1 MKHTFAI
8 IFSIITLFIS
18 GGNSLIAA
26 QNKPDIIRIGS
37 AYSAGY
43 GKPYSTGILGIVH
56 AKGLLEE
63 EFKNDG
69 IKLNWYFFKGAGPA
83 TNESLAN
90 NAVDFAFIGDLPA
103 IVGKAGGL
111 KTKFIAGGSKYTNV
125 YIGVPSD
132 SKITSIKDLKGKKV
146 GLFKGTNAHLTLA
159 RILEANNMKES
170 DLKIY
175 NLGIADLDA
184 ALKTKN
190 IDAAVAWTN
199 LLQLRSQ
206 GNAKIIYSTKQS
218 PQDWRN
224 TGGFYVTEKFANEY
238 PEITKRIIKVYVEA
252 ARWASDEKNRN
263 EVIALEGKAGTP
275 RSVVLEEIQGRTLKD
290 VYDVTFDKNYVN
302 HYAGGIAFAKQRGLI
317 RNVFDV
323 NTWIDRSYL
332 DDALKEL
339 KLENFWK

>member
-8 IFSIITLFIS
+8 IIALITVIAF
-18 GGNSLIAA
+18 GGSSSQAA
-26 QNKPDIIRIGS
+26 QNKPNIIRIGS

-43 GKPYSTGILGIVH
+43 GKPYGGGIIGIVH

-69 IKLNWYFFKGAGPA
+69 IKFDWAFFKGAGPA

-90 NAVDFAFIGDLPA
+90 NAIDFAYIGDLPA
-103 IVGKAGGL
+103 IVGRAGGL
-111 KTKFIAGGSKYTNV
+111 KTKFIAGGSKYTHV
-125 YIGVPSD
+125 YIGVPAD
-132 SKITSIKDLKGKKV
+132 SKITSIKDLKGKRV

-159 RILEANNMKES
+159 RILEANNLKES
-170 DLKIY
+170 DLRIY
-175 NLGIADLDA
+175 NLGIADIDA

-224 TGGFYVTEKFANEY
+224 TGGFYVTEKFANTY
-238 PEITKRIIKVYVEA
+238 PDITKRIVKVYVQA

-263 EVIALEGKAGTP
+263 EVIAIAVKGGTP
-275 RSVVLEEIQGRTLKD
+275 RAVVLEEIEGRTLRD
-290 VYDVTFDKNYVN
+290 VHDVLFDKNYVN
-302 HYAGGIAFAKQRGLI
+302 HYASGIAFAKERGLI
-317 RNVFDV
+317 RNPFDV

-332 DDALKEL
+332 DAALKEL
-339 KLENFWK
+339 KLEGFWN